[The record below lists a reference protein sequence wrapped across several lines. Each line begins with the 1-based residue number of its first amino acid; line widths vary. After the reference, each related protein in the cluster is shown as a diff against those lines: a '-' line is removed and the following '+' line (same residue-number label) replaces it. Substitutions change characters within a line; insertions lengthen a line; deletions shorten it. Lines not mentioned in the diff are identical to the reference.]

1 MLKNIKKRTI
11 IIAIILFL
19 IILSTNPGLIPFIPT
34 TIKVQMLKSLN
45 SLFGDVTQIS
55 QVIMINWITVFQ
67 LIIMILAVIVIRDIV
82 DIILSRIKPNK
93 KRWKTLVGLYINV
106 SKYLFYNYS
115 NNMGVEYY
123 WYIIRYYFCRGKYHY
138 NGG

>member
-19 IILSTNPGLIPFIPT
+19 IILSTNPGLIPFLPT

-82 DIILSRIKPNK
+82 DIILSRIKPI
-93 KRWKTLVGLYINV
+93 KRDGRLLLDYT
-106 SKYLFYNYS
+106 
-115 NNMGVEYY
+115 
-123 WYIIRYYFCRGKYHY
+123 
-138 NGG
+138 

>member
-45 SLFGDVTQIS
+45 
-55 QVIMINWITVFQ
+55 
-67 LIIMILAVIVIRDIV
+67 
-82 DIILSRIKPNK
+82 
-93 KRWKTLVGLYINV
+93 KT
-106 SKYLFYNYS
+106 K
-115 NNMGVEYY
+115 
-123 WYIIRYYFCRGKYHY
+123 
-138 NGG
+138 

>member
-106 SKYLFYNYS
+106 SKYLFT
-115 NNMGVEYY
+115 
-123 WYIIRYYFCRGKYHY
+123 IIAIIWGL
-138 NGG
+138 NIIGIS

>member
-45 SLFGDVTQIS
+45 NLFGDVTQIS
-55 QVIMINWITVFQ
+55 QVIMINWITIFQ

-82 DIILSRIKPNK
+82 DIILCRIKPNK
-93 KRWKTLVGLYINV
+93 KRSNTLIGL
-106 SKYLFYNYS
+106 
-115 NNMGVEYY
+115 
-123 WYIIRYYFCRGKYHY
+123 
-138 NGG
+138 